1 MTTLKTSFRLT
12 GWNTT
17 QLRLRVPAI
26 LTAYGKAIDAQFK
39 EEIRTVQYEWVPGRL
54 TYRKNG
60 TIEGSPRDIVDLGGF
75 IRSQRRDRVNATT
88 LRFSWNVPYASLIFT
103 GYTTYNKRTG
113 QSTTLPPRNWIEP
126 ALKAQPLDR
135 FFADQW
141 KALARR
147 SL

>member
-1 MTTLKTSFRLT
+1 MTVVRTSYRLQ
-12 GWNTT
+12 GWNST
-17 QLRLRVPAI
+17 QLRLRIPAI
-26 LTAYGKAIDAQFK
+26 LTAYGKTIGTEFQEQIK
-39 EEIRTVQYEWVPGRL
+39 LVQYPWLRR

-60 TIEGSPRDIVDLGGF
+60 TIEDSPRDIVDLGTF
-75 IRSQRRDRVNATT
+75 LRSQRRERVNATT
-88 LRFSWNVPYASLIFT
+88 LRFSWNVPYASLIFS
-103 GYTTYNKRTG
+103 GYTTNRG
-113 QSTTLPPRNWIEP
+113 NVCLPRNWIEP

>member
-1 MTTLKTSFRLT
+1 MTTVTARYRLT

-17 QLRLRVPAI
+17 QLKLRIPAI
-26 LTAYGKAIDAQFK
+26 LTAYGKVLDQQFK
-39 EEIRTVQYEWVPGRL
+39 EEIKLVQFQWPRP

-75 IRSQRRDRVNATT
+75 LRSQRRERLSATE
-88 LRFSWNVPYASLIFT
+88 LRYTWNVPYARLILT
-103 GYTTYNKRTG
+103 GYTTSRGNVC
-113 QSTTLPPRNWIEP
+113 PPRNWIEP

-141 KALARR
+141 KALAKRK
-147 SL
+147 L

>member
-17 QLRLRVPAI
+17 QLKLRVPAI
-26 LTAYGKAIDAQFK
+26 LTAYGKAVGDEFQQQIK
-39 EEIRTVQYEWVPGRL
+39 LVQYDWPRR

-60 TIEGSPRDIVDLGGF
+60 TIEDSPRDIVDLGGF
-75 IRSQRRDRVNATT
+75 LRSQRRERVNATT
-88 LRFSWNVPYASLIFT
+88 LRFSWNVPYASLIFN
-103 GYTTYNKRTG
+103 GYTTNRG
-113 QSTTLPPRNWIEP
+113 NVCPPRNWIEP
-126 ALKAQPLDR
+126 ALKAQPLDQ

-141 KALARR
+141 RALARR

>member
-1 MTTLKTSFRLT
+1 MTTVRASYRLQ
-12 GWNTT
+12 GWNST

-39 EEIRTVQYEWVPGRL
+39 EEIKTVQFSWPRR

-75 IRSQRRDRVNATT
+75 LRSQRRDRVDATT
-88 LRFSWNVPYASLIFT
+88 LRFSWNVPYASLIFN
-103 GYTTYNKRTG
+103 GYTTNKG
-113 QSTTLPPRNWIEP
+113 NVCPPRNWIKP
-126 ALKAQPLDR
+126 ALEAQPLDR